1 MQKGVDM
8 PRVSLTDFVDVV
20 SRVGMQKIT
29 KISEIKHREPYTPQT
44 DYWKQ
49 LREHI
54 IENHSGGGNKANL
67 LSANQITQNQDKQLN
82 YSAAIKG
89 YRKFWGRKVLL
100 WFQPPT
106 LVWNCNGLDVSL
118 NPELG
123 LNINGNYHVIKLY
136 FKADPLSK
144 AKVDL
149 ILFLMHQALPLN
161 IQGAPITYGILDV
174 RRAKHLLPNG
184 FSPKMIAALQGEAQ
198 YISTVWPGL

>member
-1 MQKGVDM
+1 M
-8 PRVSLTDFVDVV
+8 PRISLTDFVDVV

-29 KISEIKHREPYTPQT
+29 KISEIKHREPYAPQT

-54 IENHSGGGNKANL
+54 VENHSRGGNRANL
-67 LSANQITQNQDKQLN
+67 LSANQITHNQDKQIN
-82 YSAAIKG
+82 YSAALDG
-89 YRKFWGRKVLL
+89 YRTFWGRKNLS

-106 LVWNCNGLDVSL
+106 LLWNCNGLDVSL

-123 LNINGNYHVIKLY
+123 LIINNSFHVIKLY

-149 ILFLMHQALPLN
+149 ILFLMHQALPQT
-161 IQGAPITYGILDV
+161 IQGEAITYGILDV
-174 RRAKHLLPNG
+174 RRAKNILPNG
-184 FSPKMIAALQGEAQ
+184 FNARMIAALQGEAQ
-198 YISTVWPGL
+198 YISTVWPDL